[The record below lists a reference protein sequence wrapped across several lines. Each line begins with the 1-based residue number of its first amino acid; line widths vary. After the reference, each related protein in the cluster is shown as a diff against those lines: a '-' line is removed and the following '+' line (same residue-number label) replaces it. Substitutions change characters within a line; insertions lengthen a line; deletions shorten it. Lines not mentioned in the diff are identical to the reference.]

1 MKRLLVALVVGGMLF
16 AGAWAAACALNVDA
30 GVLQAGGDK
39 VELCDTDGVQVYF
52 RSDGTPGIKWDE
64 TANDF
69 MVDYVVVGGLDA
81 GCDSSWLKVELTD
94 CHGNGIAYGDMA
106 PPLVR
111 DPSNG
116 NPIVSIG
123 PAVSAGEVCDAHVL
137 IQD

>member
-1 MKRLLVALVVGGMLF
+1 MKRLFVALVVGGMLF

-39 VELCDTDGVQVYF
+39 VELCDDSGVQLYY
-52 RSDGTPGIKWDE
+52 RSDATPGIQWD
-64 TANDF
+64 DGF
-69 MVDYVVVGGLDA
+69 MVDAVVVGGLDA

-94 CHGNGIAYGDMA
+94 CHGTGIAYGEMP

-116 NPIVSIG
+116 NPIVFLVKSV
-123 PAVSAGEVCDAHVL
+123 PASEVCDAHVL